1 MLKKA
6 FIVLLLLIT
15 PFAQARTVLFCPM
28 MSGEVAEHC
37 CCPGHAGRTIPM
49 QRDVSDGAC
58 CDVVIVVSD
67 KEFAGIGTD
76 LPAVKRPGHD
86 VPDMPAVVTPAVAFP
101 DVFAIA
107 MPSQST
113 GTLSFPPPRLY
124 LRTARLRL

>member
-1 MLKKA
+1 MLKKS

-15 PFAQARTVLFCPM
+15 PFAQARTLLICSM
-28 MSGEVAEHC
+28 MNGEVVEHC

-58 CDVVIVVSD
+58 CDTLIEVSD
-67 KEFAGIGTD
+67 KDFAGIGTD

-86 VPDMPAVVTPAVAFP
+86 VPDMAAVLTPVVAFS

-107 MPSQST
+107 VTPQSP